1 MYFIKALFWKWSF
14 SSFNDLISF
23 ISRGLTNR
31 NDVAVVSKSQLFRWP
46 RNFPREL
53 KMGNSVGN
61 EQFPSLQRL
70 EQGSELKDDDKNNKK
85 TGSYRI
91 GRALRKHKEV

>member
-1 MYFIKALFWKWSF
+1 MV
-14 SSFNDLISF
+14 
-23 ISRGLTNR
+23 SR
-31 NDVAVVSKSQLFRWP
+31 SQLFRWP

-53 KMGNSVGN
+53 KKENSVGN

-70 EQGSELKDDDKNNKK
+70 EQDSELKQNSRMRIKTTTTK

-91 GRALRKHKEV
+91 GGALRKHKEI